1 VKRKQDDLK
10 GKVIRVTGN
19 GDSDALPVRDN
30 KSRSRLPRK
39 PEDKRLAIIKLL
51 EDDERLFT
59 LEEMLANGAS
69 FSTVSAALDLAPS
82 TLTRWLAKGQ
92 KQRRGP
98 YAKLRR
104 ICLSAA
110 SKSKYLAEAKLLDKS
125 PERWLERSTT
135 VKALETSD
143 EAVLSSSFNR
153 ENSLALGADAVLRSL
168 SVMRAQGIDI
178 NALIDRGE
186 LSLNVPN
193 TMSPLLG
200 VDTKLED
207 DD

>member
-1 VKRKQDDLK
+1 MKRKQDDLK